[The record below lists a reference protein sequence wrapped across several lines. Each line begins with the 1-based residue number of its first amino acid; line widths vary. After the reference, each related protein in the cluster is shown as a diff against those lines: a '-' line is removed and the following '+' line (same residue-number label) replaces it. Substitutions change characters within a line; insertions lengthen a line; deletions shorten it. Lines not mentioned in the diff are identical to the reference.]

1 MEKIMRTTTAL
12 ITGASCGIGYEF
24 AKLLAKDCGTLVLVA
39 RSKNRLDEIKKELE
53 AIAPVKIVVIPRD
66 LSHAD
71 AADRLSAELERAQ
84 ITVDIL
90 INNAGFGGHGAF
102 VDREWQSESDMI
114 AVNITALTHLTRL
127 FAKGMVARK
136 SGRIVN
142 VASLAGFVPGP
153 FMAVYYASKAYVL
166 SFSEAL
172 ANELQGTG
180 VTVTVLCPGPTATGW
195 ASTAGVDRSRLFR
208 YARPASSANV
218 ARYGYEAMM
227 KGKVVAVHGMLNRL
241 IALSLRTAPR
251 KLLPAIV
258 RWLHWTAP

>member
-1 MEKIMRTTTAL
+1 MHTTTAL
-12 ITGASCGIGYEF
+12 ITGASGGIGYEF

-39 RSKNRLDEIKKELE
+39 RSENKLHEVKKELE
-53 AIAPVKIVVIPRD
+53 ASAPVKVLVMPRD
-66 LSHAD
+66 LSITGT
-71 AADRLSAELERAQ
+71 AAQLFEELEQAH

-114 AVNITALTHLTRL
+114 AVNVTALTHLTKV

-136 SGRIVN
+136 SGKIVN
-142 VASLAGFVPGP
+142 VASTAAFLPGP

-180 VTVTVLCPGPTATGW
+180 VTITALCPGPTATGF
-195 ASTAGVDRSRLFR
+195 ASTAGAERSRLFSFIS
-208 YARPASSANV
+208 PASSADV

-227 KGKVVAVHGMLNRL
+227 KGKVVAVHGMLNKL
-241 IALSLRTAPR
+241 MTLSLRAAPR

-258 RWLHWTAP
+258 RWLHKPA